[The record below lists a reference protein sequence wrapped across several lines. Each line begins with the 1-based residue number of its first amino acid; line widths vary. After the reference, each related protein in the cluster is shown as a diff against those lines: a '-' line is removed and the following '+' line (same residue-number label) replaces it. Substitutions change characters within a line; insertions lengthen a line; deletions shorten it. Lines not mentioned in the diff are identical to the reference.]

1 MPGKSFSRELIKFGL
16 VAAMAVCLPLTM
28 VGEAAAL
35 VFNGEPIG
43 NDVGTVAD
51 VFGWL
56 FAAAFLTIFLL
67 VIVEQNRKGRA
78 RARAAAGQ
86 SSH

>member
-1 MPGKSFSRELIKFGL
+1 MPGKSLSRDLIKFVL
-16 VAAMAVCLPLTM
+16 VTAMAVCLPLTM

-35 VFNGEPIG
+35 VFNGETIG
-43 NDVGTVAD
+43 NDVGTFAD

-56 FAAAFLTIFLL
+56 FAAAFIAIFVL
-67 VIVEQNRKGRA
+67 VIAEQDRKGRA
-78 RARAAAGQ
+78 RERAVAGR